1 LSSNQPVINFIEWSI
16 ASVETHM
23 QLKII
28 IQNLKLINKK
38 NKNVLLYYNE
48 KKILC
53 ITEKEQKHMA
63 KTTLNISEVEWRT
76 GCMVERTNDDLVS
89 CVIKLKNN
97 EQRLGI
103 YIFLLVLS
111 NSNV

>member
-1 LSSNQPVINFIEWSI
+1 MSSNQPVINFIKWSI

-28 IQNLKLINKK
+28 IQNLKLK
-38 NKNVLLYYNE
+38 NKNLLLYYNK

-76 GCMVERTNDDLVS
+76 GCMVERTNADLVS
-89 CVIKLKNN
+89 CVIKLKKN
-97 EQRLGI
+97 EQRHGI

>member
-1 LSSNQPVINFIEWSI
+1 
-16 ASVETHM
+16 M

-28 IQNLKLINKK
+28 IQNLKLIDKK

-63 KTTLNISEVEWRT
+63 KTTLNISEVE
-76 GCMVERTNDDLVS
+76 
-89 CVIKLKNN
+89 
-97 EQRLGI
+97 
-103 YIFLLVLS
+103 
-111 NSNV
+111 